1 MPRIIIE
8 IIKPTLPTYSHVERA
23 SFERYIAKGIE
34 TKRKTNWRITIESA
48 DPRVSIA

>member
-1 MPRIIIE
+1 MARIRVE
-8 IIKPTLPTYSHVERA
+8 MMNPKRATFSHVERA